1 MIHINLLP
9 FRSARKQENVRRQ
22 VVVFVGSLFVV
33 VLVLFW
39 GQTVFNGQVAAL
51 REQKASAER
60 ELAHFKQVAEQ
71 VDALRQHIEM
81 VQQRLN
87 VITVLQEDRAKPV
100 LLLDEMTA
108 LVIPKRMWLTS
119 LEDAA
124 ASITLKGMAVDNQTI
139 ASFLKNLED
148 SGRFTSVDLVSIVRP
163 TGAGPMSQ
171 FKEFEIICRKS
182 AA

>member
-22 VVVFVGSLFVV
+22 VVIFVGSLFVI
-33 VLVLFW
+33 VLALVW
-39 GQTVFNGQVAAL
+39 GQTILSGQVATL
-51 REQKASAER
+51 REEKVSAER
-60 ELAHFKQVAEQ
+60 ELAHFKQIAQQ
-71 VDALRQHIEM
+71 VDELRTHIEM

-108 LVIPKRMWLTS
+108 LVIPKRMWLTN
-119 LEDAA
+119 LEDGAT
-124 ASITLKGMAVDNQTI
+124 SINLKGMAVDNQTI

-148 SGRFTSVDLVSIVRP
+148 SGRFSSVDLVSIVRP
-163 TGAGPMSQ
+163 AGGGPFSQ
-171 FKEFEIICRKS
+171 FKEFEIICRKP